1 MKANEAPEKIYLF
14 ESLSGDSLSAKWLP
28 KRLEYTDIEYTRT
41 DVFIE
46 KACEY
51 INKLIDIPHNI
62 ECADNGEPLA
72 NSYIDYA
79 KERLE
84 VDLDK
89 MLTEF
94 MGRYAYEN
102 GEEYPSAIDIA
113 KHFFELGL
121 KVQKGD

>member
-1 MKANEAPEKIYLF
+1 MKAPKKIYLYPSDKAG
-14 ESLSGDSLSAKWLP
+14 EEYEAEWGDKPWGEDYA
-28 KRLEYTDIEYTRT
+28 EYTRT
-41 DVFIE
+41 DTFIE

-84 VDLDK
+84 VVNKIIEDFK
-89 MLTEF
+89 KYMK
-94 MGRYAYEN
+94 
-102 GEEYPSAIDIA
+102 GE
-113 KHFFELGL
+113 
-121 KVQKGD
+121 

>member
-1 MKANEAPEKIYLF
+1 MKANEVPEKIFLTQTENGTHYYTEVIPF
-14 ESLSGDSLSAKWLP
+14 E
-28 KRLEYTDIEYTRT
+28 REYVEYTRT
-41 DVFIE
+41 DAFIE

-84 VDLDK
+84 VVNKIIEDFK
-89 MLTEF
+89 NYMK
-94 MGRYAYEN
+94 
-102 GEEYPSAIDIA
+102 GE
-113 KHFFELGL
+113 
-121 KVQKGD
+121 

>member
-1 MKANEAPEKIYLF
+1 MEAPDKIYRTTTYLDNDKGKTLWKVAPVKG
-14 ESLSGDSLSAKWLP
+14 E
-28 KRLEYTDIEYTRT
+28 ENIEYTQT
-41 DVFIE
+41 DAFIE

-84 VDLDK
+84 VVNKIIEDFK
-89 MLTEF
+89 NYMK
-94 MGRYAYEN
+94 
-102 GEEYPSAIDIA
+102 GE
-113 KHFFELGL
+113 
-121 KVQKGD
+121 